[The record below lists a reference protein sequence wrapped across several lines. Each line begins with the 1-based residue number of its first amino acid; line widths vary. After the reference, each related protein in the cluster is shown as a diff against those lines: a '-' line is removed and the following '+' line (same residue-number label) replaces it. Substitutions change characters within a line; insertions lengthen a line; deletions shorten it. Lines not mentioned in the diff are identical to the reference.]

1 MGSDENAQLP
11 PSGEKICAGAGSDTE
26 PAVSKQGAEIVA
38 TLYCGDQYY
47 LGIQRKSIKNSSV
60 LPRSFGADAV
70 LCGPAMHYPNFGK
83 MAAGLTA
90 AFNEYGIPAAAAM
103 SAENPAVTDYHDRIP
118 VIKMPKKG
126 GIGLNDSYKN
136 MAHFVSALA
145 KGEDPSVLKAEML
158 FKSKSFLKTIIC
170 HQSVLQC
177 VLCDEPRGDRDL
189 SRSRFKQRHTS

>member
-1 MGSDENAQLP
+1 MKKIILILNHVTAGMGSDENAQLP
-11 PSGEKICAGAGSDTE
+11 PSGKKSALGPGQTLNPLFQE
-26 PAVSKQGAEIVA
+26 QGAEIVA

-47 LGIQRKSIKNSSV
+47 LGNSEEV
-60 LPRSFGADAV
+60 NKKFIGFAKKFGADAV

-145 KGEDPSVLKAEML
+145 EGEDPSVLKAEML
-158 FKSKSFLKTIIC
+158 F
-170 HQSVLQC
+170 
-177 VLCDEPRGDRDL
+177 
-189 SRSRFKQRHTS
+189 